1 MPETQPCHCG
11 QATQSTS
18 GSVKGSRGE
27 CVCMRVFA
35 SVLVYVCVCFA
46 CVSACVCI
54 YTCVHVFVCLH
65 VYVVCI
71 HTFMSVWVHTFV
83 HVCLRVCVS
92 ACVLYLCTCV

>member
-1 MPETQPCHCG
+1 
-11 QATQSTS
+11 
-18 GSVKGSRGE
+18 
-27 CVCMRVFA
+27 MRVFA

-71 HTFMSVWVHTFV
+71 HTFMSVWVHTYICACVFTC
-83 HVCLRVCVS
+83 VCVCVCVVPMHVCVS
-92 ACVLYLCTCV
+92 MGDGWRNEHQA